1 MRALQ
6 KRRWTRAEYEDLIER
21 GVLTPDDKVELIE
34 GEIVPV
40 APQNVPH
47 TVAQRLVEDG
57 LRLAFGPGYDVRPAM
72 PLIAGDGSE
81 PEPDVA
87 VVRGGPRDPMRT
99 GSHPSAAVLVVEIS
113 DTTLLTDRRRKA
125 RVYAQAGIPEYWI
138 DNLKNRVLEVYRD
151 PVVPAGNPSAA
162 RYASRL
168 ILREGD
174 TVSPLGAPSAKIAVS
189 DLLP

>member
-1 MRALQ
+1 MSAQEL
-6 KRRWTRAEYEDLIER
+6 KARRWTRQEYDDLVEQ

-34 GEIVPV
+34 GEIVPL

-47 TVAQRLVEDG
+47 TVAQRLAEDA

-72 PLIAGDGSE
+72 PLIAGEESE
-81 PEPDVA
+81 PEPDLA
-87 VVRGGPRDPMRT
+87 VVRGGPRDPMRA
-99 GSHPSAAVLVVEIS
+99 GSHPSSAVLVVEIS

-138 DNLKNRVLEVYRD
+138 DNLNNRVLEVYRD
-151 PVVPAGNPSAA
+151 PLVPADNPSAA

-168 ILREGD
+168 ILREGE
-174 TVSPLGAPSAKIAVS
+174 TISPLGAPSATIAT
-189 DLLP
+189 